1 MTRVQ
6 KIVAAIAA
14 VVVTGAVGVAV
25 LWEWQTAD
33 TVKLDS
39 TDQQQLAMGARV
51 YLQNCASCHG
61 ANLEGQSNWR
71 KRKVNGRLRAP
82 PHDETGNTWHHP
94 DEQLFRLTKHG
105 MKPPLA
111 PVGYESD
118 MPAFAD
124 ILTDNETL
132 AVLSFIKSTW
142 PLKERAIQERID
154 KAHRSQAKKQ

>member
-1 MTRVQ
+1 
-6 KIVAAIAA
+6 
-14 VVVTGAVGVAV
+14 
-25 LWEWQTAD
+25 
-33 TVKLDS
+33 
-39 TDQQQLAMGARV
+39 MGARV

-71 KRKVNGRLRAP
+71 KRKVGGRLRAP
-82 PHDETGNTWHHP
+82 PHNETDHTWHHP
-94 DEQLFRLTKHG
+94 DEQLFRITKHG

-154 KAHRSQAKKQ
+154 KAHRSHAKM